1 MAPVPK
7 VAAFINKSPL
17 AQKILRYTNN
27 NTAVFSAVTSF
38 GLASLLRPALIGC
51 FNFKD
56 PRDKRYSQVSSFVSG
71 IIELAASVALFIPLN
86 KSIAK
91 TSKALYESRGSFYHE
106 NKLALRQF
114 KSITN
119 RGAKLLA
126 LIPMSLARFSLVKPV
141 VNFLFGKEEKGKAM
155 DIAKATADFENFR
168 NLTMKGRLDKW
179 A

>member
-1 MAPVPK
+1 MASVPRI
-7 VAAFINKSPL
+7 AGFINNSKT
-17 AQKILRYTNN
+17 AQAVLRKVSD
-27 NTAVFSAVTSF
+27 NTAVVSAVMSF
-38 GLASLLRPALIGC
+38 GLASLLRPAIIGC
-51 FNFKD
+51 FPF
-56 PRDKRYSQVSSFVSG
+56 RDKRDKKYSQASAVSAG
-71 IIELAASVALFIPLN
+71 LIELGATIALFIPLN

-91 TSKALYESRGSFYHE
+91 TSKALYESRGSLYHE

-141 VNFLFGKEEKGKAM
+141 VNFLFGKEEKATSV
-155 DIAKATADFENFR
+155 AKATRDFENFR
-168 NLTMKGRLDKW
+168 EITMKGGLNKW